1 MLRLINRL
9 INNLYI
15 MARPAN
21 TSSEDTRQRILE
33 HAIREFAQFG
43 FSAVSTRALAAA
55 ASVNIG
61 TLNYHFGSKQG
72 VYSAAVALVY
82 ERIRGRA
89 AELAPE
95 VLAAPD
101 FAAQVGALVDFSRA
115 NRESV
120 RLLTR
125 EVLDHGGL
133 SPETES
139 AHFLPSVESNTA
151 LLAQAF
157 GLAPDQARSL
167 LVSGGFLLSRF
178 VIQSDQ
184 SLSQALAVPVDGVRD
199 AVVRIVHQF
208 VVSQIIPTPS
218 N

>member
-1 MLRLINRL
+1 
-9 INNLYI
+9 

-33 HAIREFAQFG
+33 HAIQEFAQYG
-43 FSAVSTRALAAA
+43 FSAVSTRALASA

-82 ERIRGRA
+82 ERIRARA

-101 FAAQVGALVDFSRA
+101 IHAQVGALVDFSRA
-115 NRESV
+115 NRQSV

-133 SPETES
+133 SPETEA
-139 AHFLPSVESNTA
+139 AHFLPSVEANTA
-151 LLAQAF
+151 LLARAF
-157 GLAPDQARSL
+157 GLQTQQARAL
-167 LVSGGFLLSRF
+167 LVSGGFLLARF

-184 SLSQALAVPVDGVRD
+184 SLSQALGVPVDGVRD
-199 AVVRIVHQF
+199 AVVSIVHKF
-208 VVSQIIPTPS
+208 VVSQIVPS
-218 N
+218 QLN

>member
-1 MLRLINRL
+1 M
-9 INNLYI
+9 

-21 TSSEDTRQRILE
+21 TSSEHTRQRILE
-33 HAIREFAQFG
+33 HAIHEFAQLG

-82 ERIRGRA
+82 QRIRARA

-101 FAAQVGALVDFSRA
+101 FHAQVGALVDFSRE

-133 SPETES
+133 SAETE
-139 AHFLPSVESNTA
+139 ADHFLPSVEANTV

-157 GLAPDQARSL
+157 GLEPPRARAL
-167 LVSGGFLLSRF
+167 LGSGGLLLSRF
-178 VIQSDQ
+178 VIQSDE
-184 SLSQALAVPVDGVRD
+184 SLSQALGVPVAGVRD
-199 AVVRIVHQF
+199 AVVGIVHQF
-208 VVSQIIPTPS
+208 VASQIFPS
-218 N
+218 QPH